1 MYFQRSIAIN
11 MKRATSHFFI

>member
-1 MYFQRSIAIN
+1 MYSQRSISIN